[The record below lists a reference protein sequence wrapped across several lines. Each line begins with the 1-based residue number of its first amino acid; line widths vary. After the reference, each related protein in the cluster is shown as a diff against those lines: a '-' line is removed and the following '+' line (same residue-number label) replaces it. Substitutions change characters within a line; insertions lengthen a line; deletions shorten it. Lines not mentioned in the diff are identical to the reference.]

1 MSWSVNPVGQRDPV
15 PPAASPM
22 HVEALVLWDVDK
34 TLVDLS
40 GVSRDIYA
48 VAFEKVTGRPLDRL
62 ADMTGR
68 TEHAILVDTLT
79 LNGISETKFDAFYD
93 ALGRAAHDLRDKI
106 REVGRALPGANEA
119 IAALRREGV
128 VQSVATGNIRS
139 IAETKLRA
147 FDLTADLDF
156 DIGGYGSDNGV
167 RTELV
172 RLACARTCDKYGVDL
187 ASDRVVVIGDT
198 PLDIEAAHGAGAW
211 AVGVAT
217 GASTASDLA
226 AAGADEVFTDLTSA
240 DALAV
245 AVYERLLELR

>member
-1 MSWSVNPVGQRDPV
+1 
-15 PPAASPM
+15 M

-34 TLVDLS
+34 TLVDVA

-48 VAFEKVTGRPLDRL
+48 VAFEKVTGRPLERL

-79 LNGISETKFDAFYD
+79 LNGVSDTRFDAFYD
-93 ALGRAAHDLRDKI
+93 ALGWAAHDLRDKM
-106 REVGRALPGANEA
+106 REVGRALPGARDA

-128 VQSVATGNIRS
+128 VQSLATGNIRS
-139 IAETKLRA
+139 IAETKLQA
-147 FDLTADLDF
+147 FDLTGDIDF
-156 DIGGYGSDNGV
+156 DVGGYGSDDGM
-167 RTELV
+167 RAELV
-172 RLACARTCDKYGVDL
+172 RLARERTRDKYGGDL
-187 ASDRVVVIGDT
+187 SADRVVVIGDT
-198 PLDIEAAHGAGAW
+198 PLDIDGAHGAGAW

-240 DALAV
+240 DVLAV
-245 AVYERLLELR
+245 AVYERLLELS

>member
-1 MSWSVNPVGQRDPV
+1 MGRHRRPTAR
-15 PPAASPM
+15 PM
-22 HVEALVLWDVDK
+22 QVEALVLWDVDK

-79 LNGISETKFDAFYD
+79 LNGVSETKFDAFYE
-93 ALGRAAHDLRDKI
+93 ALGWAAHDLRDKM
-106 REVGRALPGANEA
+106 REVGFALPGAKA
-119 IAALRREGV
+119 AMAALRRDGV

-139 IAETKLRA
+139 IAETKLQA
-147 FDLTADLDF
+147 FDLTGDIDF
-156 DIGGYGSDNGV
+156 DVGGYGSDDGV

-172 RLACARTCDKYGVDL
+172 RLARARTCDKYGVDL
-187 ASDRVVVIGDT
+187 SADRVVVIGDT
-198 PLDIEAAHGAGAW
+198 PLDIQAAHGAGAW

-226 AAGADEVFTDLTSA
+226 AAGADEVFADLTPA

-245 AVYERLLELR
+245 TLYERLLELS